1 MDTVNITFWWETAA
15 FPLLTLMTITPL
27 VTMVAVLLSPTQI
40 LALRISFLGMILTLL
55 MSIYLLFVFDTTQ
68 SGIQLYEQVQ
78 NLIFTY
84 TVGVDGTSIL
94 FIPLTA
100 ILALLTLIY
109 TLTNRHAAASDKTY
123 IAALLGYEAVLI
135 GAFAAMNALQ
145 FWFCCLLELIPVAI
159 LTIHSGTGQNRR
171 WVVAL
176 LLQHWIS
183 GLLMVLAGFLM
194 LGFSIMGSGDTITFD
209 WLAMQQSDERVE
221 YATLVF
227 FLLFFGFAIRMP
239 LFPFHGWLPV
249 LAEQGTVASVGIL
262 LVSLKLGIYAAIRF
276 LIPVLPETAAQ
287 WSWLVLIFGL
297 IGILYGALL
306 ALMQINIRRLLAFA
320 VISQTGILVIGIF
333 AFNRY
338 GLEGSMLLAIAF
350 GLAAAGMLFSI
361 GMIYKRTNTSMIPR
375 LGGMFDAN
383 AGIAILFVIS
393 ALSTMVM
400 PGTPGFD
407 GIHLLIEGSIKEH
420 GWLISIVVLIGNVL
434 AAALL
439 LRAFQQIFIAA
450 PKRFQGP
457 FLYSPK
463 PVVLSST
470 INETIIVAVICSLL
484 IGIGFHTSP
493 WLNVIDQG
501 AGSIKEPH
509 STPHETQYSSNE
521 VVSITTKDN

>member
-1 MDTVNITFWWETAA
+1 MDTVNITQWWETST
-15 FPLLTLMTITPL
+15 FPLLTLMTAMPL
-27 VTMVAVLLSPTQI
+27 AAMIAVLLSPTQNF
-40 LALRISFLGMILTLL
+40 ALRIGFLGTTLTLL
-55 MSIYLLFVFDTTQ
+55 MSIYLLFVFDPTI

-78 NLIFTY
+78 NIIFTY
-84 TVGVDGTSIL
+84 TVGIDGTSIL
-94 FIPLTA
+94 FIPMTT
-100 ILALLTLIY
+100 ILAFLTLVY

-123 IAALLGYEAVLI
+123 IAALLGYEAILI
-135 GAFAAMNALQ
+135 GAFSALNALQ
-145 FWFCCLLELIPVAI
+145 FWFWCLLELIPVVI

-171 WVVAL
+171 WVIAHF
-176 LLQHWIS
+176 LQHWVS

-194 LGFSIMGSGDTITFD
+194 LGFSIMGTGDTLAFD
-209 WLAMQQSDERVE
+209 WLILQQSDKRVE
-221 YATLVF
+221 YAVLIF

-239 LFPFHGWLPV
+239 LFPFHGWLPI

-262 LVSLKLGIYAAIRF
+262 LVSLKLGVYAVIRY
-276 LIPVLPETAAQ
+276 LIPILPETAEQ
-287 WSWLVLIFGL
+287 WSWLVLVFGL

-306 ALMQINIRRLLAFA
+306 ALMQINIRRLIAFA

-338 GLEGSMLLAIAF
+338 GLEGSMLLTIAF
-350 GLAAAGMLFSI
+350 GLATAGMLFSI

-383 AGIAILFVIS
+383 AGIAILFATSV
-393 ALSTMVM
+393 LSTIVM

-420 GWLISIVVLIGNVL
+420 GWLVSIVVLIGNVL

-439 LRAFQQIFIAA
+439 LRAFQQIFIAT

-457 FLYSPK
+457 FRYSPK
-463 PVVLSST
+463 PAMLAST
-470 INETIIVAVICSLL
+470 VNESIIVAVICSLL
-484 IGIGFHTSP
+484 IGMGFHTSP
-493 WLNVIDQG
+493 WLHMIDQG

-509 STPHETQYSSNE
+509 TSSHEKRSLNQDTASATGE
-521 VVSITTKDN
+521 H

>member
-1 MDTVNITFWWETAA
+1 MDTVNITLWWETAA
-15 FPLLTLMTITPL
+15 FPLLTSMTLTPL
-27 VTMVAVLLSPTQI
+27 VAMIAVLLSPTRAI
-40 LALRISFLGMILTLL
+40 ALRIGFAGTILTFLL
-55 MSIYLLFVFDTTQ
+55 SIYLLFVFDTAK

-78 NLIFTY
+78 NIIFTY
-84 TVGVDGTSIL
+84 TVGVDGVSVL
-94 FIPLTA
+94 FIPLTT
-100 ILALLTLIY
+100 ILTFLALIY
-109 TLTNRHAAASDKTY
+109 TLTTRRSASDRIY
-123 IAALLGYEAVLI
+123 IAALLGYEAILI
-135 GAFAAMNALQ
+135 GAFVAMNALQ
-145 FWFCCLLELIPVAI
+145 FWFWCLLELIPVAI
-159 LTIHSGTGQNRR
+159 LTMRSGTGQNRR
-171 WVVAL
+171 WVIAL
-176 LLQHWIS
+176 LLQHWGS

-194 LGFSIMGSGDTITFD
+194 LGFSIMGSGDTLTFD
-209 WLAMQQSDERVE
+209 WVDLQQSDSFVE
-221 YATLVF
+221 YATLTF

-249 LAEQGTVASVGIL
+249 LAEQGSVASVGIL

-276 LIPVLPETAAQ
+276 LIPVLPETSEQ

-320 VISQTGILVIGIF
+320 VISQTGILVVGIF

-338 GLEGSMLLAIAF
+338 GLEGSMLLSIAF

-361 GMIYKRTNTSMIPR
+361 GMIYKRTNTAMIPR

-420 GWLISIVVLIGNVL
+420 GWLVSIIVLTGNVL

-463 PVVLSST
+463 PIVLSSP
-470 INETIIVAVICSLL
+470 INETIIVAVICTLL

-493 WLNVIDQG
+493 WLHIIDQG
-501 AGSIKEPH
+501 ASSIKELH
-509 STPHETQYSSNE
+509 STPPQAQYSDSKTML
-521 VVSITTKDN
+521 IITKDH